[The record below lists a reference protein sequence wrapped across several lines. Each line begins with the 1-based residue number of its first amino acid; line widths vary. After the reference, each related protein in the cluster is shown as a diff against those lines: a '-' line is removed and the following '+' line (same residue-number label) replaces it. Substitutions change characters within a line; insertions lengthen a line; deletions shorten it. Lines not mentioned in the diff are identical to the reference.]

1 MEITPAHH
9 ADRSVVTPPSTSH
22 LTMVK
27 SDARADM
34 EGKKKR
40 MKISK
45 RLSMQIVMRI
55 GNLRKA
61 IGYVDLSISPI
72 VAFILFVLLADRASE
87 LPTRPVPDS
96 REAVS
101 HEADGIAA
109 VIDSGSVGPAVVM
122 ASWLLHLRNSRIVPA
137 GKTPGMAF
145 VARILVVLS
154 APVRQCA
161 RTRVD
166 VLVGPSMP
174 AALSIPIILYL
185 SAGRCIPGDGARSRG
200 PNNAIIQHVVSL
212 HGMLV
217 LRQILGIGREVDDI
231 NLLKFWVVGV
241 GKKLRD
247 ASCALGLSLLAAE
260 DGQISWKGL
269 HEVLLAAEVVLNIS
283 QFGQRINDPSL
294 ILSVLADPGTL
305 VTGWGLTSLDLAVV
319 DGE

>member
-34 EGKKKR
+34 EGKKEKNEDI
-40 MKISK
+40 KK
-45 RLSMQIVMRI
+45 TL
-55 GNLRKA
+55 
-61 IGYVDLSISPI
+61 Y
-72 VAFILFVLLADRASE
+72 ADRNAHWEFAKGHRASE